1 MLQITDL
8 LINFAIIFFGNLI
21 APNYIIINSWKDA
34 VLAALFIW
42 FIQIIGFGLTSLI
55 LALCKIRININTSFK
70 NIRRISI
77 FAICFSVIGLISIS
91 IIAVILAEKW
101 LNGFNIISIPA
112 HIIVIILISLF
123 PIFDGNSSSESNSQ
137 RS

>member
-1 MLQITDL
+1 MYQIIVL
-8 LINFAIIFFGNLI
+8 LMNFSTIFFGNMI

-34 VLAALFIW
+34 VLFALFVW
-42 FIQIIGFGLTSLI
+42 FIQIIGIRLISLI
-55 LALCKIRININTSFK
+55 LSLCKIRININTSFK

-101 LNGFNIISIPA
+101 LNGFTIISIPA

>member
-1 MLQITDL
+1 MYHITDI

-21 APNYIIINSWKDA
+21 APDYIIIHSWKET
-34 VLAALFIW
+34 VLVALFIW
-42 FIQIIGFGLTSLI
+42 FIQIIGIRLISLI
-55 LALCKIRININTSFK
+55 LSLCKIRININTSFK

-101 LNGFNIISIPA
+101 LNGFTIISIPA
-112 HIIVIILISLF
+112 HIIVIMLISLI
-123 PIFDGNSSSESNSQ
+123 PIFDGNSSSESNNQ